1 MKRYKL
7 KVDSP
12 WGKKGDIANLNE
24 NGVMYYGQ
32 NTNVKPYP
40 IISGFTPD
48 NFPDIFEEII
58 EPSDEEWLSEWLL
71 GIVRRS
77 GLYDIYTNIS
87 SELIANGF
95 DVKKLREK
103 SEKEEN
109 T

>member
-12 WGKKGDIANLNE
+12 WGKKGDELNNKVIYLYSFE
-24 NGVMYYGQ
+24 DDSSTLNAIGTIDPSKY
-32 NTNVKPYP
+32 
-40 IISGFTPD
+40 SE
-48 NFPDIFEEII
+48 IFEEIQ
-58 EPSDEEWLSEWLL
+58 EQSDEEWLSEWLL